1 MTSPTG
7 FREGFVAGGKSGH
20 LSLADIDPDDTRGTK
35 RKKAERDHIEHE
47 ETLLE
52 WQTRLWAEGKR
63 SLLIVLQ
70 GMDTSGKDGTI
81 KHVMRGFNPQ
91 GTRVVSFKA
100 PTPQEAAHHFL
111 WRIKKR
117 LPTAGEVVIFNRSHY
132 EDVLAAKVKKLAP
145 PEVIEGR
152 YSQINRFERKL
163 VDSGTTVV
171 KFCLLISFEEQRE
184 RLLERL
190 RDPSKRWKFREGDL
204 DDRARWDEYQAAYQ
218 AALTRCSTAG
228 APWYV
233 IPANRKWYRDWV
245 VGRIL
250 IEVLKEMNPEY
261 PVVDL
266 DIAALEQRLKRM

>member
-1 MTSPTG
+1 
-7 FREGFVAGGKSGH
+7 
-20 LSLADIDPDDTRGTK
+20 
-35 RKKAERDHIEHE
+35 
-47 ETLLE
+47 
-52 WQTRLWAEGKR
+52 
-63 SLLIVLQ
+63 
-70 GMDTSGKDGTI
+70 MDTSGKDGTI

-250 IEVLKEMNPEY
+250 IEVLKEMNPQY

>member
-1 MTSPTG
+1 VTSPKG
-7 FREGFVAGGKSGH
+7 FREGFVAGGTSGR
-20 LSLADIDPDDTRGTK
+20 LSLADIDPDDTRGMK

-91 GTRVVSFKA
+91 GTRVASFKA

-117 LPTAGEVVIFNRSHY
+117 LPIAGEVVIFNRSHY

-218 AALTRCSTAG
+218 SALTRCSTAG

>member
-1 MTSPTG
+1 VTSPRG
-7 FREGFVAGGKSGH
+7 FREGFVAGGKTGRV
-20 LSLADIDPDDTRGTK
+20 SLADIDPDDTGGTK

-52 WQTRLWAEGKR
+52 WQTRLWAEGER

>member
-1 MTSPTG
+1 VTSPRG
-7 FREGFVAGGKSGH
+7 FREGFVAGGKTGRV
-20 LSLADIDPDDTRGTK
+20 SLADIDPDDTGGTK

-52 WQTRLWAEGKR
+52 WQTRLWAEGER

-117 LPTAGEVVIFNRSHY
+117 LPTAGEVLIFNRSHY

-152 YSQINRFERKL
+152 YAQINRFERKL

>member
-1 MTSPTG
+1 VTSPKG
-7 FREGFVAGGKSGH
+7 FREGFVAGGTSGR

>member
-1 MTSPTG
+1 VTSPKG
-7 FREGFVAGGKSGH
+7 FREGFVAGGKSGRV
-20 LSLADIDPDDTRGTK
+20 SLADIDPDDSRGTK
-35 RKKAERDHIEHE
+35 SKKAERDHFEHE

-266 DIAALEQRLKRM
+266 DIAALEKRLMRT